1 MRTMGKYYI
10 GILCLKL
17 SQGVWNSLPSHFF
30 HTNLLQSHSF
40 ILWLGLKGNFYW
52 RLELHSFENIE
63 ITQVCVISQI
73 WLLISKVSIFNASN
87 ILNLLFLFV
96 AILGLF
102 FVNILIVFFSFEFIG
117 KAIVIMGVSGA
128 GKS

>member
-1 MRTMGKYYI
+1 
-10 GILCLKL
+10 
-17 SQGVWNSLPSHFF
+17 
-30 HTNLLQSHSF
+30 
-40 ILWLGLKGNFYW
+40 LGLKGNFHW
-52 RLELHSFENIE
+52 RLELHTFENIE

-87 ILNLLFLFV
+87 ILNLLFLV
-96 AILGLF
+96 AAILGLF
-102 FVNILIVFFSFEFIG
+102 FVKILIVFFSFEFIG

>member
-1 MRTMGKYYI
+1 VF
-10 GILCLKL
+10 GIR
-17 SQGVWNSLPSHFF
+17 LPSHFF
-30 HTNLLQSHSF
+30 HTYLLQSHSF

-52 RLELHSFENIE
+52 RLELHTFENIE